1 MGHHRI
7 PNDATRVDPSHED
20 EARYWCERFGCTPAQ
35 LREAVSAVG
44 QDVDAVR
51 QHLSQPSL

>member
-1 MGHHRI
+1 MSARRI
-7 PNDATRVDPSHED
+7 PNDATRVDVTHDD
-20 EARYWCERFGCTPAQ
+20 ELRYWCAELGCGATQ

-44 QDVDAVR
+44 QDADAVR

>member
-1 MGHHRI
+1 MSERRI
-7 PNDATRVDPSHED
+7 PNDASRVDVNHDD
-20 EARYWCERFGCTPAQ
+20 EASYWCERFHCTPEQ

-44 QDVDAVR
+44 QDVDNVR

>member
-7 PNDATRVDPSHED
+7 PNDATRVDTAHDD
-20 EARYWCERFGCTPAQ
+20 EVQYWCDRFGCTPSQ

-44 QDVDAVR
+44 QDVESVR
-51 QHLSQPSL
+51 QHLSQPNA